1 MDAVKTHKD
10 LLVWQKS
17 IILAGKVYAATRAL
31 PSEEQFGLKQQLRR
45 CSVSVASSIA
55 EGSARRSRIEFLQL
69 LHAARG
75 VLSEIETQTMIAIGQ
90 GYFEAT
96 SALPDDIAEVRHL
109 LNGLIRNISEANQIA
124 HAKACAPERSRVT
137 SPQKN

>member
-17 IILAGKVYAATRAL
+17 IVLAGKVYAATRAL
-31 PSEEQFGLKQQLRR
+31 PSEERFGLKQQLRR

-55 EGSARRSRIEFLQL
+55 EGSARRNRIEFVQL

-90 GYFEAT
+90 GYCQKT
-96 SALPDDIAEVRHL
+96 L
-109 LNGLIRNISEANQIA
+109 
-124 HAKACAPERSRVT
+124 ERID
-137 SPQKN
+137 PQSD